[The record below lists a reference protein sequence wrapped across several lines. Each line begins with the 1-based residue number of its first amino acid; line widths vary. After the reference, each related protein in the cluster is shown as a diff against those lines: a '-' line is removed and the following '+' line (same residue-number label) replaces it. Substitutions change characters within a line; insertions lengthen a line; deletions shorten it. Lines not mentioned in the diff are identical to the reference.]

1 MLASIPAEL
10 KLVIAGNHD
19 LQLDQSFRTENLAN
33 HAPGNNSQ
41 DEERPEDLEYHAKAM
56 GLMTGKLAR
65 QAGVTYLVEGTHEF
79 TLASGAT
86 FKIYVSPYT
95 PEFGDWAFAYAH
107 SEDRFNTP
115 EDMEKGSNCK
125 RIATNP
131 IPADVD
137 IVMTHGPP
145 QGILDLCMAGNVG
158 CPHLL
163 RAMKSVRPM
172 VHCFGHVHEGSG
184 IEVVD
189 WKVKEKE
196 AAREEERKAMEGNRG
211 ARRKNEAVHRAFEME
226 WIENPYPGVWE
237 WRVGKGFRKGETT
250 LAVNAS
256 IMDAEYKPRNAPWR
270 IVVDLKRAG

>member
-1 MLASIPAEL
+1 
-10 KLVIAGNHD
+10 
-19 LQLDQSFRTENLAN
+19 
-33 HAPGNNSQ
+33 
-41 DEERPEDLEYHAKAM
+41 M
-56 GLMTGKLAR
+56 GLMTGELAR

-95 PEFGDWAFAYAH
+95 PEFGDWAFSYAQ
-107 SEDRFNTP
+107 SEDRFNPP
-115 EDMEKGSNCK
+115 EDMEKGSKCK
-125 RIATNP
+125 SIATNP
-131 IPADVD
+131 IPDDVD

-163 RAMKSVRPM
+163 RAMKRVRPM
-172 VHCFGHVHEGSG
+172 LHCFGHVHEGSG

-189 WKVKEKE
+189 RKIKEKEAVKEKE
-196 AAREEERKAMEGNRG
+196 AMERNRG
-211 ARRKNEAVHRAFEME
+211 ARRKNEAVLRAFEME
-226 WIENPYPGVWE
+226 WIENPYPEAWQ

-256 IMDAEYKPRNAPWR
+256 IMDGDYRPRNAPWR
-270 IVVDLKRAG
+270 VVVDLRKAV